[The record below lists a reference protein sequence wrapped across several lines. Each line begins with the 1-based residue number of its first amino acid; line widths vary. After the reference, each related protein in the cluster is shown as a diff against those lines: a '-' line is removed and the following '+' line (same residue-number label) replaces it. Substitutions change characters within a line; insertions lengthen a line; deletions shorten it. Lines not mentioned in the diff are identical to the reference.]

1 MTTYYLGDPKLIFP
15 VLDQSKIIPSNTL
28 ASCPALQ
35 FDVETD
41 ENFII
46 ASTVFTFASDIL
58 DVYTTE
64 SININTYNM
73 VLKVKY
79 FGVQYSQ

>member
-1 MTTYYLGDPKLIFP
+1 MTTYYLGDPKLVFP

-41 ENFII
+41 GNVTID
-46 ASTVFTFASDIL
+46 STVFTFELNVLDI
-58 DVYTTE
+58 YTTE
-64 SININTYNM
+64 STKINTYNM
-73 VLKVKY
+73 VLRVKY

>member
-15 VLDQSKIIPSNTL
+15 VLDQSKIIPNIL

-35 FDVETD
+35 FDVETS
-41 ENFII
+41 ENVAIN
-46 ASTVFTFASDIL
+46 STVFTFASDIL

-64 SININTYNM
+64 STNINTYNM

-79 FGVQYSQ
+79 SGVQYSQ